1 MGGVPEE
8 RVDVAM
14 SGRILRS
21 VSSPGPHWPIDHAR
35 LAGTR
40 FTDVRIFDEVG
51 STNTELMEAARAGAP
66 EGVVVVADHQAAGR
80 GRLGRTWSAAPGTSL
95 LVSVLL
101 RPSLPAGDMALVNTA
116 AGLAAADAVHA
127 SAGFRPGL
135 KWPND
140 LVVPGRPHRK
150 LAGMLSES
158 SPEEGGPPAVVVGL
172 GFNVTAGA
180 YPEELAGLATS
191 CEEEAGRPVD
201 RAALLTAFLE
211 ALERRYSVLL
221 AGGAQA
227 TLEAYRADSATLG
240 RQVRVELPAGVVEGV
255 ASRLAA
261 NGELVVTD
269 NGGKEVQVSAGDVI
283 HLRPR

>member
-1 MGGVPEE
+1 
-8 RVDVAM
+8 
-14 SGRILRS
+14 
-21 VSSPGPHWPIDHAR
+21 VSSPGPTFDPAR
-35 LAGTR
+35 LAATR
-40 FTDVRIFDEVG
+40 FSDVRFFDEIG
-51 STNTELMEAARAGAP
+51 STNTELMAAARAGTP
-66 EGVVVVADHQAAGR
+66 EGVVMVADHQRAGR

-101 RPSLPAGDMALVNTA
+101 RPSLPAEEVPLVNTA

-127 SAGFRPGL
+127 AALFRPGL

-140 LVVPGRPHRK
+140 LVVPGGRGGSPDRK

-158 SPEEGGPPAVVVGL
+158 SASEDGGPPAVVVGI

-180 YPEELAGLATS
+180 YPEEVAALATS
-191 CEEEAGRPVD
+191 CEEAAGRPVD
-201 RAALLTAFLE
+201 RAELLMAFLE

-221 AGGAQA
+221 AGGAEA
-227 TLEAYRADSATLG
+227 TLDAYQADSATLG

-255 ASRLAA
+255 AGRLTG

-269 NGGKEVQVSAGDVI
+269 ADGKEVRVSAGDVI
-283 HLRPR
+283 HLRPV

>member
-1 MGGVPEE
+1 MV
-8 RVDVAM
+8 M

-21 VSSPGPHWPIDHAR
+21 VASPGPTVQIDPAR
-35 LAGTR
+35 LAATR
-40 FTDVRIFDEVG
+40 FADVRCFDEVG

-66 EGVVVVADHQAAGR
+66 EGVVVVADHQRAGR

-101 RPSLPAGDMALVNTA
+101 RPSLPAEELALINTA
-116 AGLAAADAVHA
+116 AGLAAADAVQA
-127 SAGFRPGL
+127 GAGFRPGL

-140 LVVPGRPHRK
+140 LVVPGNPGVRGAPESTVRK

-158 SPEEGGPPAVVVGL
+158 SSDDGGPPAVVVGI

-180 YPEELAGLATS
+180 YPAELAALATS

-201 RAALLTAFLE
+201 RAELLVAFLD

-221 AGGAQA
+221 AGGSEA
-227 TLEAYRADSATLG
+227 TLDAYAADSATLG
-240 RQVRVELPAGVVEGV
+240 RSVRVELPGGVVEGV
-255 ASRLAA
+255 ASGVAG

-269 NGGKEVQVSAGDVI
+269 ADGKDVRVSAGDVI
-283 HLRPR
+283 HLRPA